1 MNYRPL
7 LALALLGGT
16 VTWPAASAQADTIR
30 LKNGQTVVGKI
41 VRYENRRFIIVYERS
56 SPETQATIALE
67 DIESVEF
74 DGRPLPPGYGG
85 STGST
90 NLPDTRPPASS
101 TPPPRTTPPSSG
113 SAAGGS
119 SSPTTPPATRPPAT
133 GGSTGSGTGS
143 PTLTR
148 TVQVIARDDWTYTQ
162 LDVRRGDQVR
172 ISARGSI
179 RLDNRRQSTP
189 AGISEDDPEKL
200 MPGRPTGALI
210 AVIGDDNDDYIFI
223 GNAREFVAQRSGKLY
238 LGVNEGDLSDNS
250 GSYEAQVEI
259 RRTP

>member
-7 LALALLGGT
+7 LALALLGST
-16 VTWPAASAQADTIR
+16 VIWPAASAQADTIR

-56 SPETQATIALE
+56 SPGTQAIIALE

-85 STGST
+85 SAGSSS
-90 NLPDTRPPASS
+90 PSDTRSPAASM
-101 TPPPRTTPPSSG
+101 PPPPTTPPSSG
-113 SAAGGS
+113 SSLPSSGS
-119 SSPTTPPATRPPAT
+119 TAPPAIRPPAT

-162 LDVRRGDQVR
+162 LNVRRGDQVR
-172 ISARGSI
+172 ISARGLI
-179 RLDNRRQSTP
+179 RLDDRRQSTP
-189 AGISEDDPEKL
+189 AGIAEDDPEKL

-223 GNAREFVAQRSGKLY
+223 GNTREFVAQRSGKLY

>member
-1 MNYRPL
+1 MNYHPL
-7 LALALLGGT
+7 LALALMGGL
-16 VTWPAASAQADTIR
+16 VTWPVASARADTIR

-41 VRYENRRFIIVYERS
+41 VRYENRRFIIVYERA
-56 SPETQATIALE
+56 SPTTQAIIALE

-74 DGRPLPPGYGG
+74 DGRPLPPGYSG
-85 STGST
+85 SAAP
-90 NLPDTRPPASS
+90 PDTSPPAASV
-101 TPPPRTTPPSSG
+101 PPPRTTVPPS
-113 SAAGGS
+113 GS
-119 SSPTTPPATRPPAT
+119 SSGPSGPTTPPATRPPAT

-143 PTLTR
+143 PVLTR
-148 TVQVIARDDWTYTQ
+148 TVQVIARDDWTYAQ
-162 LDVRRGDQVR
+162 LDVRRGDRIR

-189 AGISEDDPEKL
+189 AGIAEDDPEKL

-223 GNAREFVAQRSGKLY
+223 GSTREFVAQRSGKLY

-259 RRTP
+259 QRTP

>member
-1 MNYRPL
+1 MNHQPL
-7 LALALLGGT
+7 LALALLGGL
-16 VTWPAASAQADTIR
+16 VIWPVASAQADTIR

-85 STGST
+85 STGS
-90 NLPDTRPPASS
+90 
-101 TPPPRTTPPSSG
+101 
-113 SAAGGS
+113 
-119 SSPTTPPATRPPAT
+119 
-133 GGSTGSGTGS
+133 GTGS

-162 LDVRRGDQVR
+162 LDVRRGDRVR

-189 AGISEDDPEKL
+189 AGIAEDDPEKL

-223 GNAREFVAQRSGKLY
+223 GSAREFVAQRSGKLY

-259 RRTP
+259 QRTP